1 MKEVKKT
8 WGIFKKFILNKK
20 CTVKL
25 LVVHPN
31 QALSLQKH
39 KKRKET
45 WFFLTPG
52 YLQVGKNKTK
62 VKKGEL
68 IKINKNVV
76 HRLFAKKKRVEVLEI
91 SKGQFSEKDVV
102 RLEDRYDQK

>member
-1 MKEVKKT
+1 MKEVKKP
-8 WGIFKKFILNKK
+8 WGSFKQFILNKK
-20 CTVKL
+20 CTVKIL
-25 LVVHPN
+25 IVNPN

-52 YLQVGKNKTK
+52 YLQIGKKKTK

-68 IKINKNVV
+68 IKINKNTT
-76 HRLFAKKKRVEVLEI
+76 HRLFAKEKRIEVLEI
-91 SKGQFSEKDVV
+91 SEGQFSEKDVI
-102 RLEDRYDQK
+102 RLQDKYGRK

>member
-1 MKEVKKT
+1 MKEVKKP
-8 WGIFKKFILNKK
+8 WGIFKQFILNKK
-20 CTVKL
+20 CTVKI
-25 LVVHPN
+25 LVVNPH

-39 KKRKET
+39 KKRKEM

-52 YLQVGKNKTK
+52 YFQVGKNKTK

-91 SKGQFSEKDVV
+91 SEGQFSEKDVI
-102 RLEDRYDQK
+102 RLEDRYGKN